1 MAKVEY
7 KELLFSELMISIT
20 ALGCFANARN
30 DEILVCSL
38 KMAKVEYKALL
49 FSELMIS
56 IMEDDDI
63 SIRELAKE
71 ADISP
76 SVIQDLRS
84 GKQYDIKVSN
94 LVKIAHAFGYEVIL
108 QKGKKRL
115 TFQERVK
122 NSKNHLSV
130 IAAAS

>member
-1 MAKVEY
+1 MNRVLALEIIMNKPLSTFERKMTNPEFKKSFDENY
-7 KELLFSELMISIT
+7 KELLFSELI
-20 ALGCFANARN
+20 
-30 DEILVCSL
+30 
-38 KMAKVEYKALL
+38 
-49 FSELMIS
+49 IS
-56 IMEDDDI
+56 IMEDDDV

-71 ADISP
+71 ADIST

-84 GKQYDIKVSN
+84 GKQHDIKVSN

-115 TFQERVK
+115 TFQEGIK